1 MSMNKKK
8 FKVNITITGDGQEF
22 VQGIIDNKTY
32 QQIKDK
38 AHNDCKSIE
47 ATWQEETGFFAEKTL
62 DLEDWYEYN
71 EKAHKWG
78 TFLEN
83 TQVSI
88 EIDGKNIIENKL
100 IFDDVKYT
108 GNPDDK
114 FTDIGDLNG
123 LCTKDDQNG
132 CLITTIVH
140 ETGFFSTLDFEI
152 DSQWDWKKLKFLM
165 FSTDSVGLG
174 EDYGDIILG
183 ISYNEE
189 NFWCDFS
196 SSGGEMTTYMDYL
209 DNKKIE
215 KFY

>member
-1 MSMNKKK
+1 MSNNKKK

-83 TQVSI
+83 TQISI
-88 EIDGKNIIENKL
+88 EIDGENIIENKL
-100 IFDDVKYT
+100 IFDDVKYAD
-108 GNPDDK
+108 NPDDK
-114 FTDIGDLNG
+114 FVDIGDLNG

-132 CLITTIVH
+132 CLITTIVQ

-152 DSQWDWKKLKFLM
+152 DPFRKKCLLE
-165 FSTDSVGLG
+165 GL
-174 EDYGDIILG
+174 DDIAL
-183 ISYNEE
+183 
-189 NFWCDFS
+189 
-196 SSGGEMTTYMDYL
+196 TL
-209 DNKKIE
+209 KKIE
-215 KFY
+215 KIDLFEKNLNKSQSWIV